1 MDKNLKRVQLV
12 TRHFGELQGLR
23 LSLFGSV
30 FTLVFGAYVLAPPAE
45 GSGGIWI
52 ALAAALLVI
61 VPCQRV
67 VERYYESTFGRVRRA
82 PSNTSSWKSAA
93 LGASLVLIG
102 MALKLPPLAAALP
115 FVVGFSLW
123 IVIRDWPFRAY
134 HLAGFGAAL
143 SATLLLMTPA
153 AVAAPD
159 AATAAALLLFG
170 VAYVPVGLLDHRL
183 LVSLMHGAEAKA
195 AADSEREIEAEQSR
209 RN

>member
-12 TRHFGELQGLR
+12 ARHFRELQGLR
-23 LSLFGSV
+23 MSLFGGV
-30 FTLVFGAYVLAPPAE
+30 FALAFGTYVLAPPAE

-67 VERYYESTFGRVRRA
+67 VERYYESTFGRVTPA
-82 PSNTSSWKSAA
+82 PSNNSSWKSAA
-93 LGASLVLIG
+93 VLAGLVLTG

-115 FVVGFSLW
+115 FVVCSSLW
-123 IVIRDWPFRAY
+123 IVIRDWPFRVH
-134 HLAGFGAAL
+134 HLAGVGAAL

-159 AATAAALLLFG
+159 ASTAAALLLFG

-183 LVSLMHGAEAKA
+183 LVSLMHGAPN
-195 AADSEREIEAEQSR
+195 AADGSEREIEAERAR

>member
-12 TRHFGELQGLR
+12 VRHFGELQGLR

-30 FTLVFGAYVLAPPAE
+30 FTLVFGTYVLAPPPE

-52 ALAAALLVI
+52 ALAAAFAVI
-61 VPCQRV
+61 VPCQRLLNQ
-67 VERYYESTFGRVRRA
+67 YYGSTFGRVTSA
-82 PSNTSSWKSAA
+82 PSNNSSWKGAA
-93 LGASLVLIG
+93 TGAGMVLIG
-102 MALKLPPLAAALP
+102 MALKLPPPAAALP
-115 FVVGFSLW
+115 FVVCFSLW
-123 IVIRDWPFRAY
+123 IVIRDWPFRVH
-134 HLAGFGAAL
+134 HLAGSGAAL

-159 AATAAALLLFG
+159 ASTAAALLLFG

-183 LVSLMHGAEAKA
+183 LVSLMHGAPHA
-195 AADSEREIEAEQSR
+195 AAGSEGEIEARSR